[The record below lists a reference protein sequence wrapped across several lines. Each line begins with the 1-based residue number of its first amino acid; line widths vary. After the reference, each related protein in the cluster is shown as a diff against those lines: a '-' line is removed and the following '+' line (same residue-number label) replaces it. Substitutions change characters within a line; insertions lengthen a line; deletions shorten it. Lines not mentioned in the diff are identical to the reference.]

1 MKLQATRLSH
11 PPLVRHLRISSAFV
25 ALAIAFLFFVS
36 LLHAQTAVDGA
47 IGGTVLDTT
56 GAVVAGANVLAIN
69 NGTNAQQTAVTDGS
83 GYFRIIHLQ
92 PGLYTV
98 TVTAPGFSTYKS
110 TNLTVQVGLL
120 TDLPARLNVGSTT
133 QTVQVTDAAPL
144 VNTTSPDFAGIVPQ
158 LTLHDLPEN
167 NYRWSAF
174 ALLTPGVV
182 NDTNGFGLL
191 SFRGQSTLLNNITF
205 DGVDDNEAFWSEERG
220 RTRAGYSTIKAAIQ
234 EFQVNT
240 SNYSVEYGRSAGGIV
255 NAVTKSGTNQLHGE
269 GYYFDRD
276 SAWAAQNAYV
286 THPVEV
292 STSPIVYKVQSFK
305 PTDLRRQYGFEVGGP
320 IIKDKVFFLLAADR
334 FYHDFPAA
342 ATILGTSSN
351 SNFYTVADPTLPS
364 GKTCGGSGSA
374 TPNYQDANVCQIIK
388 DTGLNYAGAYSFYS
402 QGIIGL
408 TSMLG
413 TVPRVGDQTIYFPKI
428 DWQIN
433 QRNHFAVEANRMRWT
448 SPAGIQ
454 TSPAVGYGMASFG
467 NDYVRDNWIIGK
479 LDTFFTNSMSN
490 EIRYQYSRDF
500 EYEFNQTPTSY
511 ETNNLVKTAGY
522 TNPLG
527 LPPNVYLSGFFQFGT
542 PQFLN
547 RAALPDERRYQIADT
562 FQWIKGNH
570 TFKFGEDFLHT
581 NDFISNLYNQYGGYS
596 YLGNQ
601 ALGNFFADLYL
612 SQNAVTGKTAQHYS
626 YFNQGAGLP
635 GLDFTTGDYGLFAQD
650 EWKASPRLSLTMGIR
665 WDYEGLPAQQ
675 LPNSA
680 IPQTLSLHDSKANIG
695 PRVGF
700 AYDIFGTGRTVLRG
714 GYGMFFARA
723 INSTVYQ
730 ALIGSGNSQGQTN
743 PRLSPGLNACAP
755 VFPQVIAPSNFSTC
769 LGGSSGNTTVDYMD
783 PNFKLPEIHQADLSV
798 SQQFGSNDV
807 FTLYWLGDYGRRL
820 PDFVD
825 TNLPKP
831 ESVAFVVNDPNQAGP
846 LPNGY
851 SFNTNVFLAT
861 ANATNNNRPNP
872 DFSSITDI
880 FSGVNSNYEAL
891 VAEYQHR
898 LSHFISLNAN
908 FTWSHAMDYGENNTT
923 GASVNAMLD
932 PTNIRLDY
940 GNSNQNVPHRLTIF
954 AVAQSPWRL
963 HGPLGY
969 LANDFQL
976 APDFQTQSGLPYSM
990 GITSFN
996 SKIYL
1001 NGATTQNSLVTSSFN
1016 GASPLS
1022 PRVPTSIRNAF
1033 QYPNTWQVDLRASK
1047 SIVVHENYRLEFLTE
1062 AFNLFNHQNVTGIG
1076 TTAYQ
1081 VTENTS
1087 THQNTLT
1094 PYTST
1099 PYQSITSTDNSNFA
1113 YNIRQVQ
1120 MALRLTF

>member
-1 MKLQATRLSH
+1 MKSQTNRLSLL
-11 PPLVRHLRISSAFV
+11 PLVRHLRMSSTFA
-25 ALAIAFLFFVS
+25 ALAFAFLFSVS
-36 LLHAQTAVDGA
+36 LLRGQTAVDGA

-56 GAVVAGANVLAIN
+56 GAVVAGANVQTIN
-69 NGTNAQQTAVTDGS
+69 NGTNAQQTAVTDNS

-98 TVTAPGFSTYKS
+98 TVTAPGFSTFKS

-120 TDLPARLNVGSTT
+120 TDLQARLKVGSAT

-144 VNTTSPDFAGIVPQ
+144 VNTTSPEFAGVVPQ

-182 NDTNGFGLL
+182 NDANGFGLL

-205 DGVDDNEAFWSEERG
+205 DGADDNEAFWSEERG

-255 NAVTKSGTNQLHGE
+255 NAVTKSGTNQFHGE

-276 SAWAAQNAYV
+276 SAWAAQNTYV

-292 STSPIVYKVQSFK
+292 STNPIRYEVQSFK

-320 IIKDKVFFLLAADR
+320 ILKDKVFFLLAADR

-351 SNFYTVADPTLPS
+351 ANFYTAADATLPS
-364 GKTCGGSGSA
+364 GKTCGGSGA
-374 TPNYQDANVCQIIK
+374 AAPNYQDANVCQIVK
-388 DTGLNYAGAYSFYS
+388 DTGLPYANAYTAYS

-467 NDYVRDNWIIGK
+467 NDYVRDNWIIAK
-479 LDTFFTNSMSN
+479 LDTFITNATSN

-511 ETNNLVKTAGY
+511 EQNNLVKTASY

-527 LPPNVYLSGFFQFGT
+527 LPPNVYLGGFFQFGT

-547 RAALPDERRYQIADT
+547 RAALPDERRYQISDT
-562 FQWIKGNH
+562 FEWIKGNH
-570 TFKFGEDFLHT
+570 TLKFGEDFLHT
-581 NDFISNLYNQYGGYS
+581 DDLISNLYNQYGGYS
-596 YLGNQ
+596 YSGNQ
-601 ALGNFFADLYL
+601 ALGNFFSDFYL
-612 SQNAVTGKTAQHYS
+612 SQNPVAGKTAQNYT

-635 GLDFTTGDYGLFAQD
+635 GLEFTTGDYGLFAQD
-650 EWKASPRLSLTMGIR
+650 EWKFNPRLSLTMGIR
-665 WDYEGLPAQQ
+665 WDYEALPAQQ
-675 LPNSA
+675 LPNTA
-680 IPQTLSLHDSKANIG
+680 IPQTLSLKDSKANIG

-700 AYDIFGTGRTVLRG
+700 AYDVFGTGKTIIRG
-714 GYGMFFARA
+714 GYGMFFARV
-723 INSTVYQ
+723 INSTAYQ
-730 ALIGSGNSQGQTN
+730 ALIGSGNPQGQTN

-783 PNFKLPEIHQADLSV
+783 PNFKMPEIHQADLSIE
-798 SQQFGSNDV
+798 QQLSSNDV

-825 TNLPKP
+825 TNLPTP
-831 ESVAFVVNDPNQAGP
+831 VPVTFVINDPNHTGP
-846 LPNGY
+846 LPNG
-851 SFNTNVFLAT
+851 STFITNAFFAT
-861 ANATNNNRPNP
+861 ANANNRPNSN
-872 DFSSITDI
+872 FSTITDI
-880 FSGVNSNYEAL
+880 FSGVTSNYEAM

-898 LSHFISLNAN
+898 LSHSISLNAN

-923 GASVNAMLD
+923 GASANALLD
-932 PTNIRLDY
+932 ATNIRLDY
-940 GNSNQNVPHRLTIF
+940 GNSNQNVPYRLSIF
-954 AVAQSPWRL
+954 GMAQSPWHL

-976 APDFQTQSGLPYSM
+976 APDFQTQSGLPYSP
-990 GITSFN
+990 GITSF
-996 SKIYL
+996 SSALYQ
-1001 NGATTQNSLVTSSFN
+1001 NGAATQSKLVTSSFN
-1016 GASPLS
+1016 GSNGAN
-1022 PRVPTSIRNAF
+1022 PRVPTIIRNAY
-1033 QYPNTWQVDLRASK
+1033 QYPKTWQVDLRASK
-1047 SIVVHENYRLEFLTE
+1047 SIVIHENYKLEFLTE

-1081 VTENTS
+1081 VTENTT